1 MANKERH
8 LTDYIPIVGD
18 EVISEIMKLAQK
30 VAGKSIKH
38 VTAPSIHREVQT
50 TINSLTPL
58 LLLNKLG
65 IVTCWEVIPVES
77 ELGKVLNKSKD
88 EVLNKFLEYT
98 KKIANTMNFHEDII
112 IIHDILPLSL
122 VQERNKTFNN
132 WAWCCHTKLNSKLW
146 EFIKGFV
153 SRYDS
158 VIFPIPSFSLRELP
172 IPQFMIP
179 LTIDPLNDRNKK
191 LSTAKIK
198 QILEKYGLDLERPI
212 ITQIASF
219 DLTKDPLGVI
229 KIYQLVKRHIDC
241 QLILAGE
248 EIEDVKEAKELLSCV
263 KQVTDSD
270 IHIIF
275 TQDDL
280 EINAIQWAS
289 SIILQNSIKEGLGLE
304 VTEALWKKKP
314 VVARALGCIPLQ
326 IYHEITGILVSSI
339 EGASYYIRYLLT
351 HPDVAE
357 RLGHYGHLHVKYN
370 FLLTNYLR
378 NYLLM
383 SILLEYPG
391 ENIIYV

>member
-198 QILEKYGLDLERPI
+198 QMLYN
-212 ITQIASF
+212 
-219 DLTKDPLGVI
+219 I
-229 KIYQLVKRHIDC
+229 K
-241 QLILAGE
+241 
-248 EIEDVKEAKELLSCV
+248 S
-263 KQVTDSD
+263 
-270 IHIIF
+270 
-275 TQDDL
+275 
-280 EINAIQWAS
+280 
-289 SIILQNSIKEGLGLE
+289 
-304 VTEALWKKKP
+304 
-314 VVARALGCIPLQ
+314 
-326 IYHEITGILVSSI
+326 
-339 EGASYYIRYLLT
+339 
-351 HPDVAE
+351 
-357 RLGHYGHLHVKYN
+357 
-370 FLLTNYLR
+370 
-378 NYLLM
+378 
-383 SILLEYPG
+383 
-391 ENIIYV
+391 